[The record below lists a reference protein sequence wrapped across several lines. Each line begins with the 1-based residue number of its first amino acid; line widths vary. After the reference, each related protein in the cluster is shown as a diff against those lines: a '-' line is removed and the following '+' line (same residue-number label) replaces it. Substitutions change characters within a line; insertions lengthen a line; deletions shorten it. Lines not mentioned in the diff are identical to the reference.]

1 MFDLLLTLLHLDLG
15 LSFIHLLDSISLLL
29 EARILGGIIDFAL
42 PNLQCLTVT
51 SDLLLHLSV
60 LFNWL
65 LVQIGLLHLLMII
78 FFAWFF
84 DLALS
89 WRPINS
95 KGVLKTHWLLSVA
108 GTKLLELKLFEFL
121 LDEFIIDGTANV
133 TMSLEQGYHLL
144 EILIWVAHLHR

>member
-60 LFNWL
+60 LFN
-65 LVQIGLLHLLMII
+65 
-78 FFAWFF
+78 
-84 DLALS
+84 
-89 WRPINS
+89 
-95 KGVLKTHWLLSVA
+95 
-108 GTKLLELKLFEFL
+108 
-121 LDEFIIDGTANV
+121 
-133 TMSLEQGYHLL
+133 
-144 EILIWVAHLHR
+144 